1 MLRLFLREHAAFIV
15 FQLLLVA
22 FIMLLYWLD
31 GFRNVDTA
39 IYSFVIS
46 TLLVGTFLGA
56 RFIKRYRYYQKI
68 TEKPANMEHMLQ
80 REGRSPEHRQNDL
93 YLQQLYKLYQYE
105 VQALY
110 ATQNRHLQF
119 MNQWVHQM
127 KTPLSVMQLL
137 LQEEQE
143 LDKTSV
149 REEMDRLKSGL
160 DTVLMNARLDTF
172 EQDMQIEKV
181 SLRSMVTE
189 MVTENKRLFISKRVY
204 PQIDVDEKCTV
215 FTDQKWMK
223 FIIGQFLTNAVK
235 YTFEPNK
242 KVYISAR
249 CEDDQALLTIRDE
262 GIGIP
267 SSDLARVTKAFFT
280 GENGRK
286 TGESTG
292 MGLYLANEVCGKLG
306 HKLAIASEKGEG
318 TTISVTFYNQEAET
332 QEENDDVSE
341 NRRSNESL
349 RGKSD
354 APGAEPIKLRSEKR

>member
-1 MLRLFLREHAAFIV
+1 MVRLFLKEHAAFIV
-15 FQLLLVA
+15 FEVLLVA
-22 FIMLLYWLD
+22 FIMMLYWLD

-39 IYSFVIS
+39 VYSFVIS
-46 TLLVGTFLGA
+46 TLLIVAFLAA
-56 RFIKRYRYYQKI
+56 RFMKRYRFYQKVMA
-68 TEKPANMEHMLQ
+68 KPGNMEHMLQ
-80 REGRSPEHRQNDL
+80 REGKSPEHIQADL

-143 LDKTSV
+143 LDKNSV
-149 REEMDRLKSGL
+149 REEVERLKSGL
-160 DTVLMNARLDTF
+160 DTVLMNARLETF
-172 EQDMQIEKV
+172 EQDIHIEKV
-181 SLRSMVTE
+181 PLRGLVSE
-189 MVTENKRLFISKRVY
+189 MVTEHKRLFISKRVY
-204 PQIDVDEKCTV
+204 PEIDIDDSCAVL
-215 FTDQKWMK
+215 TDRKWMK

-242 KVYISAR
+242 KVYISAI
-249 CEDDQALLTIRDE
+249 CENGQALLTIRDE

-267 SSDLARVTKAFFT
+267 KSDLARVTKAFFT

-292 MGLYLANEVCGKLG
+292 MGLFLANEVCAKLG
-306 HKLAIASEKGEG
+306 HKLTIASERGKG
-318 TTISVTFYNQEAET
+318 TSVSVKFYNQEAT
-332 QEENDDVSE
+332 QEETNDF
-341 NRRSNESL
+341 
-349 RGKSD
+349 
-354 APGAEPIKLRSEKR
+354 IKN

>member
-1 MLRLFLREHAAFIV
+1 MLRLFLKEHAAFIV
-15 FQLLLVA
+15 FELLLVA
-22 FIMLLYWLD
+22 FIMMLYWLD

-39 IYSFVIS
+39 VYSFVIS
-46 TLLVGTFLGA
+46 TLLIVSFLAA
-56 RFIKRYRYYQKI
+56 RFIKRYRYYQKVMA
-68 TEKPANMEHMLQ
+68 KPGDMEHMLQ
-80 REGRSPEHRQNDL
+80 REGRSPEHIQADL

-110 ATQNRHLQF
+110 ASQNRHLQF

-143 LDKTSV
+143 LDKNSV
-149 REEMDRLKSGL
+149 REEVERLKSGL

-172 EQDMQIEKV
+172 EQDIQIEKV
-181 SLRSMVTE
+181 KLRGLVSE

-204 PQIDVDEKCTV
+204 PEIDIDDSCAVL
-215 FTDQKWMK
+215 TDRKWMK

-242 KVYISAR
+242 KVYISAE
-249 CEDDQALLTIRDE
+249 CEEDQAVLTIRDE

-267 SSDLARVTKAFFT
+267 KSDLARVTKAFFT

-292 MGLYLANEVCGKLG
+292 MGLFLANEVCEKLG
-306 HKLAIASEKGEG
+306 HKLTISSERGKG
-318 TTISVTFYNQEAET
+318 TTVSVKFYNQEAT
-332 QEENDDVSE
+332 QEETND
-341 NRRSNESL
+341 L
-349 RGKSD
+349 
-354 APGAEPIKLRSEKR
+354 IKN